1 MSESGKWAPVTDVL
15 RDRGWSED
23 RLREEIGAGRILAK
37 TSAGREL
44 VFVEPEAN
52 SFEPAGP
59 TGTESAVPTPEPP
72 TAPASS
78 ALPTSALAETIPGE
92 PLVTRLTPPQELAL
106 QTERALSLVERSMSA
121 FMLMHQEVV
130 AEKERS
136 YENYKQALEARAG
149 ELQAKEEAVREL
161 ERVIRDK
168 DQEIADLK
176 MLVEILEGR
185 GRKPPAP
192 VSSTPAAPERASV
205 GDLMEEQLR
214 YIMEDSMVN
223 ELLK

>member
-1 MSESGKWAPVTDVL
+1 MSESGKWVPVMDVL

-23 RLREEIGAGRILAK
+23 RLRQEIEAGRILAK

-44 VFVEPEAN
+44 VFVEPEGGPSGSAAPAAA
-52 SFEPAGP
+52 EAGP
-59 TGTESAVPTPEPP
+59 FPEPS
-72 TAPASS
+72 AAEAEVAASG
-78 ALPTSALAETIPGE
+78 SALAETLPGE

-136 YENYKQALEARAG
+136 YENYKKALDDRAG
-149 ELQAKEEAVREL
+149 ELREKEEAVKGL
-161 ERVIRDK
+161 EQVIRDK

-185 GRKPPAP
+185 VRKQSAPPA
-192 VSSTPAAPERASV
+192 STPAQERASV

>member
-1 MSESGKWAPVTDVL
+1 MTDAGKWVPVTDLL

-23 RLREEIGAGRILAK
+23 RLRKEIEAGRMIAK

-44 VFVEPEAN
+44 VFI
-52 SFEPAGP
+52 EPAAGEISSATEVAAP
-59 TGTESAVPTPEPP
+59 TGST
-72 TAPASS
+72 
-78 ALPTSALAETIPGE
+78 LAETMPGE

-136 YENYKQALEARAG
+136 YENYKKALDDRAG
-149 ELQAKEEAVREL
+149 ELREKDEAVKEL
-161 ERVIRDK
+161 ERVVRDK
-168 DQEIADLK
+168 EQEIADLK
-176 MLVEILEGR
+176 MLVEILESR
-185 GRKPPAP
+185 VRKQSAP
-192 VSSTPAAPERASV
+192 EPTPAQERASV

-214 YIMEDSMVN
+214 YIMEDSMIK